1 MRIFQF
7 STEAITEITSMPVSL
22 NPENLY
28 WIDCKLAEMDS
39 AQKLLKASADIQL
52 YERHLNDIINPQHP
66 CSYESVQ
73 DYYLLIFRMLTKTK
87 PTHTAET
94 KQINFIVVDKI
105 LVTISDAD
113 LMIENIK
120 DIMQS
125 AIKKIPLS
133 PEIIIYHVLNN
144 CVDQFLLLRNP
155 INEEYEH
162 WENILMQA
170 TKPPSGWSAF
180 LDFRSFVRQLS
191 MLSEEQEDAVNSWKN
206 NLNESPS
213 EYMLVK
219 LRDLTDHI
227 RRVQKH
233 TQRLESDISS
243 LVELHYFVLEH
254 RTNEIVRVL
263 TVISCIFMP
272 LTLITGVFGMNFQ
285 YMHMLT
291 YRYGFDLTMLSMGIV
306 TIMSL
311 LIFRFRNWI

>member
-1 MRIFQF
+1 MEIFQLA
-7 STEAITEITSMPVSL
+7 EDAITEIASMPASL
-22 NPENLY
+22 NPADLY
-28 WIDCKLAEMDS
+28 WIDCTIAEISD
-39 AQKLLKASADIQL
+39 AQKLLKSSAHVQL
-52 YERHLNDIINPQHP
+52 YERHLNDIVNPQHP

-87 PTHTAET
+87 PTHIAET
-94 KQINFIVVDKI
+94 KQINFIVADKI
-105 LVTISDAD
+105 IITISDAD
-113 LMIENIK
+113 LMIEKIK
-120 DIMQS
+120 GVLQNS
-125 AIKKIPLS
+125 IKKIPFS
-133 PEIIIYHVLNN
+133 PEIIIYHILNN
-144 CVDQFLLLRNP
+144 CIDQFLLLRNP

-162 WENILMQA
+162 WETVLMQA
-170 TKPPSGWSAF
+170 TKPPSGWTAF

-191 MLSEEQEDAVNSWKN
+191 MLSEEQEDTVNSWKN
-206 NLNESPS
+206 NLTETPS

-272 LTLITGVFGMNFQ
+272 LTLITGIFGMNFQ